1 MVGPRESWENISNL
15 DIYKKLFVRRIKH
28 QMQNIFFKT
37 CLLLLSSYNW
47 EIIQG
52 LNCCCDPD
60 WWRVRP
66 MLISADTDLPS
77 LTWSPLE
84 HCWSWYN
91 HWSLVPGVSVSDYDN
106 VPLRGGLWWFNT
118 ACPPPPYLS
127 HLQVVAGCWSSTRWW
142 WWCYIILK
150 AMCNFSSACK
160 VITVVTHTF

>member
-1 MVGPRESWENISNL
+1 
-15 DIYKKLFVRRIKH
+15 
-28 QMQNIFFKT
+28 MQKIFFKGKRADRN
-37 CLLLLSSYNW
+37 CDERRFLLLSSYNW

-84 HCWSWYN
+84 QSWSWYN

-118 ACPPPPYLS
+118 ACPITVRPLPTS
-127 HLQVVAGCWSSTRWW
+127 HICRLLQVVEVQPDDDDDVRN
-142 WWCYIILK
+142 IILK